1 MMVLVT
7 ENQLDNW
14 VRGNARDAQEL
25 IVELV
30 WRLVAASCPNPQDR
44 RFPLGDSIGQHG
56 PDGILHVDLG
66 FNPFVPEGLSY
77 WEIGTG
83 LKSSD
88 KATSDYKNL
97 TNQIPKNVRSESTF
111 VFVTPLSG
119 GRGWEYTW
127 KESSQAKWLKERR
140 NRNEW
145 KDVQIIDG
153 TKLVGWVHQFLAVE
167 IWLAGK
173 IHGSY
178 MQHIEIPEH
187 RWDVLRTIG
196 APPLIPDVF
205 LAGRDEACAKLKDVF
220 DSKATQLT
228 LTTRF
233 PDQAIDFVC
242 AYLASLDEESHI
254 DAAGRCLIVSHIDTW
269 NRICDQGQNLILVA
283 DTALDL
289 SDNVQAIQKAHNFE
303 HAVIM
308 CGPHGGPPD
317 STRVPLPLPRSS
329 QLQKALQ
336 DAGYETHRVH
346 TLIDRCNGDLGS
358 LLRLLQNRPGL
369 PKWEEHANASA
380 LATAV
385 LLGSW
390 VDESEADRTIVQKL
404 AGEEY
409 DEWIN
414 KIREVAFAQ
423 DTPIFYSTGNWKFSL
438 RYEGWYALGQRFFSE
453 HLDTFRKVA
462 VLVLREKHPQF
473 ELPTHERMFA
483 NIQGKVPAYSPL
495 LRKGLA
501 ESLAL
506 LGSHPD
512 ALSSC
517 TSRQVEDTAILA
529 VREILSD
536 ADWVLWASLNDVLPL
551 LAEAAP
557 GEFLDAIEKA
567 LSSDPCPFD
576 ELFAQESTGSN
587 YLTGLLWALEG
598 IAWDEQFLVRA
609 CVALGELASRDP
621 GGKWGNRPAHSLRT
635 ILLPWLP
642 QTTASVQKRQVALL
656 TLQREVPPVAWQL
669 LLGLL
674 PQYSGG
680 ISLPTHKLTWR
691 DTIPDDWKIG
701 VSHKEYWEQIDFYA
715 DLTVDMAHND
725 IEKMEELIDQL
736 DNLPQPALD
745 RVLEHL
751 SSADVSS
758 KPEDQRLGLWTKLT
772 IFAQEHRQ
780 FSDAKWALDSDS
792 ISKIEGIAARL
803 APKNPLNL
811 HRMLFKRHVK
821 KLEQNRQQAIKDI
834 LDYGGMDAV
843 MQFVEDVEAPFS
855 VGCSLG
861 AVADTKIDERLL
873 PELLETDNEKL
884 VEFIN
889 GYIKSRRHHNGR
901 DWVDELDRSG
911 WSASL
916 VGKFLSYLP
925 FTEEA
930 WRRAEDWLGQDEG
943 EYWSIARFTPPLD
956 CPDLGPVIDKLIENK
971 NLIAAIYCLSQML
984 HDQKPLDKTQALNAL
999 RDVVS
1004 STELVEA
1011 HDIIEIIKALQDDP
1025 ETNPEDLFRIE
1036 WAYLPLLGRYQG
1048 TKTLENRLASDP
1060 AFFCEVIGCMYG
1072 GQDSSIAA
1080 NVWRLLQEWRTPPGM
1095 QPDGEFIPDQFK
1107 LWLKQVKEICA
1118 ETGHLEVALIN
1129 IGKVLIHCLPD
1140 PDGQLW
1146 IHRAVAEE
1154 LNDKS
1159 AEKIRKG
1166 YSIGTFNSRDVYE
1179 IDPTGKSEREL
1190 AEQYRKKAE
1199 DIENEGYQ
1207 RLAATL
1213 RMLAEDYEHQAK
1225 GRARYTG

>member
-7 ENQLDNW
+7 ENQLDEW
-14 VRGNARDAQEL
+14 VRGNAREAQEL

-30 WRLVAASCPNPQDR
+30 WRLVAASCPNPQYR
-44 RFPLGDSIGQHG
+44 RFPLGDSIGQPG
-56 PDGILHVDLG
+56 PDGILHVDRG
-66 FNPFVPEGLSY
+66 FNPFVPAGYSY

-83 LKSSD
+83 NDPRK
-88 KATSDYKNL
+88 KATCDYNNL
-97 TNQIPKNVRSESTF
+97 TKPEKILESDRSKSTF

-119 GRGWEYTW
+119 RRGWQYD
-127 KESSQAKWLKERR
+127 SQEKWLKDRR

-145 KDVQIIDG
+145 KDVQVIDG
-153 TKLVGWVHQFLAVE
+153 TRLIDWVHQFPDVE

-178 MQHIEIPEH
+178 MQHI
-187 RWDVLRTIG
+187 
-196 APPLIPDVF
+196 
-205 LAGRDEACAKLKDVF
+205 
-220 DSKATQLT
+220 
-228 LTTRF
+228 
-233 PDQAIDFVC
+233 
-242 AYLASLDEESHI
+242 
-254 DAAGRCLIVSHIDTW
+254 
-269 NRICDQGQNLILVA
+269 
-283 DTALDL
+283 
-289 SDNVQAIQKAHNFE
+289 
-303 HAVIM
+303 
-308 CGPHGGPPD
+308 
-317 STRVPLPLPRSS
+317 
-329 QLQKALQ
+329 
-336 DAGYETHRVH
+336 
-346 TLIDRCNGDLGS
+346 
-358 LLRLLQNRPGL
+358 LQNRPGL

-380 LATAV
+380 LATAA

-390 VDESEADRTIVQKL
+390 SEELEADRTIVQEL

-438 RYEGWYALGQRFFSE
+438 RYEGWYALGQRFFKE

-462 VLVLREKHPQF
+462 VLVLREKHP
-473 ELPTHERMFA
+473 H
-483 NIQGKVPAYSPL
+483 SPL

-557 GEFLDAIEKA
+557 GEFLDTIEKA

-598 IAWDEQFLVRA
+598 TAWDEQFLVRA

-621 GGKWGNRPAHSLRT
+621 GGQSANRPAHSLGT
-635 ILLPWLP
+635 ILLPRLP
-642 QTTASVQKRQVALL
+642 QTTASVQKRQVALR
-656 TLQREVPPVAWQL
+656 TLQREVPTVAWQL

-674 PQYSGG
+674 PQHSGG
-680 ISLPTHKLTWR
+680 ILLPTHKPSWR

-701 VSHKEYWEQIDFYA
+701 VSHQEVWEQIDFYA
-715 DLTVDMAHND
+715 DLTVAMARND

-736 DNLPQPALD
+736 DNLPQPALE

-758 KPEDQRLGLWTKLT
+758 KPEDQRRGLWTKLT

-792 ISKIEGIAARL
+792 ISKIESIAAQL
-803 APKNPLNL
+803 APKNLLNL
-811 HRMLFKRHVK
+811 HRMLFKRYASDLYEETGNWEEQMK

-855 VGCSLG
+855 VGYSLG

-889 GYIKSRRHHNGR
+889 SYIKSRRHHNGR

-943 EYWSIARFTPPLD
+943 EYWSIARFTPHSD

-971 NLIAAIYCLSQML
+971 RPIAAIYCLRQML

-999 RDVVS
+999 LAVVS
-1004 STELVEA
+1004 STEPVE
-1011 HDIIEIIKALQDDP
+1011 DPDIRSNIIEIIKALQDDP

-1036 WAYLPLLGRYQG
+1036 WVYLPLLGRYQG
-1048 TKTLENRLASDP
+1048 TKTLENRLAADP
-1060 AFFCEVIGCMYG
+1060 VFFCVVIDCIYG
-1072 GQDSSIAA
+1072 GQDPSIAQNA
-1080 NVWRLLQEWRTPPGM
+1080 RDLLHEWRTPPGM

-1107 LWLKQVKEICA
+1107 EWLQQVKKICA

-1129 IGKVLIHCLPD
+1129 IGKVLIHCPPD
-1140 PDGQLW
+1140 PDGKLW

-1166 YSIGTFNSRDVYE
+1166 YYIGTFNSRDVYE
-1179 IDPTGKSEREL
+1179 IDPTGKPEREL

-1199 DIENEGYQ
+1199 DIENAGYQ

-1213 RMLAEDYEHQAK
+1213 QMLARRYEHQATE
-1225 GRARYTG
+1225 RTGYVD